1 MSPAP
6 TSPIPNPA
14 TKPVSDLRL
23 RTVSSIVLVLG
34 ALAAVFAGGIWFRL
48 SILAVA
54 VLMAVEWGTLIGRD
68 GQRNR
73 ARWLVVV
80 PVVAALG
87 VSFAIGPGIALAVG
101 LAGAI
106 LSAVVA
112 SFQGIARAGW
122 MISAALSTMVTGVAV
137 IWLRELPETGLAVVI
152 WMLATVAATDVG
164 AYLIG
169 RTVGGPKLCPSI
181 SPGKT
186 WSGAIG
192 GVCAAGVVAFV
203 TSLLVQDARPE
214 VLFPMTVLLSVVGQG
229 GDLMES
235 ALKRNF
241 KVKDSGGLIPGHGGV
256 LDRVDAQ
263 MAVIQVV
270 ALSVLL
276 SGGSVLAW

>member
-1 MSPAP
+1 MSAAP
-6 TSPIPNPA
+6 TSQSPTPSP
-14 TKPVSDLRL
+14 KPVSDLRL

-48 SILAVA
+48 SILVVA
-54 VLMAVEWGTLIGRD
+54 VLMAVEWGALIGRD
-68 GQRNR
+68 GHRKR
-73 ARWLVVV
+73 AQWLVVV
-80 PVVAALG
+80 PVVAAIGGL
-87 VSFAIGPGIALAVG
+87 FAMGPAIAMMVG
-101 LAGAI
+101 LAGAV
-106 LSAVVA
+106 LSSVVA
-112 SFQGIARAGW
+112 SSQGIARVGW
-122 MISAALSTMVTGVAV
+122 MIVAVLSTMITSVAV
-137 IWLRELPETGLAVVI
+137 IWLRELPETGLAIVI

-164 AYLIG
+164 AYLVG

-192 GVCAAGVVAFV
+192 GVCAAGLVALV
-203 TSLLVQDARPE
+203 TATLAQDARLE

-241 KVKDSGGLIPGHGGV
+241 NVKDSGGLIPGHGGV

-263 MAVIQVV
+263 MAVVPVV
-270 ALSVLL
+270 ALAVLL
-276 SGGSVLAW
+276 SGRSVLAW

>member
-1 MSPAP
+1 MSAAP
-6 TSPIPNPA
+6 TSPIPTPSP
-14 TKPVSDLRL
+14 KPVSDLRL
-23 RTVSSIVLVLG
+23 RTISSVVLVLG

-48 SILAVA
+48 SMLVVA
-54 VLMAVEWGTLIGRD
+54 VLMAVEWGALIGRD
-68 GQRNR
+68 GHRKR
-73 ARWLVVV
+73 AQWLVVA
-80 PVVAALG
+80 PVVAAIG
-87 VSFAIGPGIALAVG
+87 VSFVMGPALAIAVG

-112 SFQGIARAGW
+112 SSQGIARVGW
-122 MISAALSTMVTGVAV
+122 MLSAVMTTMVTGVAV
-137 IWLRELPETGLAVVI
+137 IWLRELPETGFAIVI

-164 AYLIG
+164 AYLVG
-169 RTVGGPKLCPSI
+169 RTIGGPKLCPSI

-186 WSGAIG
+186 WSGAVG
-192 GVCAAGVVAFV
+192 GVCAAGLVALV
-203 TSLLVQDARPE
+203 TSLLVPDARPE
-214 VLFPMTVLLSVVGQG
+214 VLFPMTVLLSAVGQG

-235 ALKRNF
+235 ALKRHF

-263 MAVIQVV
+263 MAVIPVV